1 MNPISSVGDVFAQ
14 GGPALFIL
22 LACSVLMIGVVI
34 ERMLQMR
41 ALVVDPAWL
50 LEEMAKRLPAG
61 QAADA
66 LQLVKQAPGCLAR
79 VFEAALL
86 RYDRSKTA
94 IEEAMSTTLVEQ
106 SHRLER
112 HLSVLGTL
120 AVIAP
125 FIGLFG
131 TVLGIIRSFHD
142 MAEKANANPAAVGA
156 GISEALIATAAGLFV
171 AIISVVAFNAFKQR
185 VRHAVSEMQ
194 VAANRLSEMIEC
206 SREGVPLPADL
217 VETR

>member
-1 MNPISSVGDVFAQ
+1 MSPIGSLGDIFAQ

-22 LACSVLMIGVVI
+22 LACSILMLGVVV
-34 ERMLQMR
+34 ERILQLR
-41 ALVVDPAWL
+41 ALIVSPAWL
-50 LEEMAKRLPAG
+50 LEEMAKRLPSRNLEEAQG
-61 QAADA
+61 
-66 LQLVKQAPGCLAR
+66 LLRGVGGSLAR
-79 VFEAALL
+79 VFEAALF
-86 RYDRSKTA
+86 RFDRGKTV
-94 IEEAMSTTLVEQ
+94 IEEAMSTTIVEQ

-171 AIISVVAFNAFKQR
+171 AIVSVVAFNAFKQR
-185 VRHAVSEMQ
+185 VRYAVSEMQ

-206 SREGVPLPADL
+206 AREGLPLPQDV
-217 VETR
+217 VEMR